1 MPGSAH
7 AHSFLEST
15 FCAQNHAGRQNLAHT
30 FAGPCFVRHL
40 HISAPQS
47 YVRLCPPQ
55 PLYRPYTCQN
65 PICPRIYGTGK
76 LPSPMS
82 SNCAIWLHIHAGA
95 GDRPGFWLPV
105 PAAIS
110 GVSSRI
116 INGTTMSHASW
127 ASCLSHLMPS
137 ENLES
142 PGSGPA
148 LFPSEMMPLLSAQVH
163 NRSRDKGSTKEE
175 NSVWELRSPGPQL
188 LYFRTSASV
197 PSAPCILREVGK
209 RKGTRLVGNMGCF
222 PDGGFPGKRL
232 PPTQGSIRHTLH
244 VWH

>member
-1 MPGSAH
+1 MRTLSKAL
-7 AHSFLEST
+7 ASFVT
-15 FCAQNHAGRQNLAHT
+15 FIYLLLRAT
-30 FAGPCFVRHL
+30 FACALLSPFTVPIPARILFVPGFMGQENCL
-40 HISAPQS
+40 P
-47 YVRLCPPQ
+47 LCPLTVPSGCTSMQ
-55 PLYRPYTCQN
+55 VL
-65 PICPRIYGTGK
+65 GTGLGSGYRSR
-76 LPSPMS
+76 LPFRGFHQES
-82 SNCAIWLHIHAGA
+82 STEQL
-95 GDRPGFWLPV
+95 
-105 PAAIS
+105 
-110 GVSSRI
+110 
-116 INGTTMSHASW
+116 TMSHASW

-148 LFPSEMMPLLSAQVH
+148 LFPSELMPLLSAQVH

-175 NSVWELRSPGPQL
+175 NSVWELKSPGPQL

-197 PSAPCILREVGK
+197 PSAPCILREVGE